1 MTPLQEDTRFRVL
14 RALQDNPRLTQRE
27 LSERLGVSLG
37 ATNFVLR
44 ALMEKGA
51 IKIRNFR
58 GNTRKLSYAYT
69 LTPHGLAE
77 KASLTARFLA
87 RKQKEYE
94 SLKAEIE
101 AVSRKLEQ
109 ETQRVADAAGT
120 SQEAKRYGTRSLQHV
135 IVFAVK
141 ASIKRT
147 RNCFKSLWAERV
159 FNFSFA

>member
-14 RALQDNPRLTQRE
+14 RALQDNPHLTQRE

-44 ALMEKGA
+44 ALMDKGA

-58 GNTRKLSYAYT
+58 GNTRKLSYAYI

-101 AVSRKLEQ
+101 AVSKELEQ
-109 ETQRVADAAGT
+109 DALLATNSSGIGETLT
-120 SQEAKRYGTRSLQHV
+120 K
-135 IVFAVK
+135 
-141 ASIKRT
+141 
-147 RNCFKSLWAERV
+147 
-159 FNFSFA
+159 

>member
-51 IKIRNFR
+51 LKIRNFR
-58 GNTRKLSYAYT
+58 GNTRKLSYAYI

-101 AVSRKLEQ
+101 AVSRELEQ
-109 ETQRVADAAGT
+109 ETQLADDTARSSDPLAAT
-120 SQEAKRYGTRSLQHV
+120 PLP
-135 IVFAVK
+135 
-141 ASIKRT
+141 RT
-147 RNCFKSLWAERV
+147 NPQ
-159 FNFSFA
+159 

>member
-58 GNTRKLSYAYT
+58 GNTRKLSYAYI

-101 AVSRKLEQ
+101 AVSKELEQ
-109 ETQRVADAAGT
+109 ETLPPTDACTDSEPLAAT
-120 SQEAKRYGTRSLQHV
+120 PLP
-135 IVFAVK
+135 
-141 ASIKRT
+141 RT
-147 RNCFKSLWAERV
+147 NPQ
-159 FNFSFA
+159 

>member
-58 GNTRKLSYAYT
+58 GNTRKLSYAYI

-101 AVSRKLEQ
+101 AVSRELEQ
-109 ETQRVADAAGT
+109 ETLPATDACTDSEPMAAPPLAGADP
-120 SQEAKRYGTRSLQHV
+120 R
-135 IVFAVK
+135 
-141 ASIKRT
+141 
-147 RNCFKSLWAERV
+147 
-159 FNFSFA
+159 

>member
-1 MTPLQEDTRFRVL
+1 MTPMQEDTRFRVL

-58 GNTRKLSYAYT
+58 GNTRKLSYAYI

-101 AVSRKLEQ
+101 AVSRELEQ
-109 ETQRVADAAGT
+109 ETQLADVTAGRSEPMAA
-120 SQEAKRYGTRSLQHV
+120 APLP
-135 IVFAVK
+135 
-141 ASIKRT
+141 RT
-147 RNCFKSLWAERV
+147 NPR
-159 FNFSFA
+159 

>member
-37 ATNFVLR
+37 ATTFVLR

-58 GNTRKLSYAYT
+58 GNTRKFSYAYI

-101 AVSRKLEQ
+101 AVSRELEQ
-109 ETQRVADAAGT
+109 ETLPPTDACTDSEPLA
-120 SQEAKRYGTRSLQHV
+120 AAPLP
-135 IVFAVK
+135 
-141 ASIKRT
+141 RT
-147 RNCFKSLWAERV
+147 NPR
-159 FNFSFA
+159 

>member
-58 GNTRKLSYAYT
+58 GNTRKLSYAYI

-101 AVSRKLEQ
+101 AVSRELEQ
-109 ETQRVADAAGT
+109 ETQLADVTARSSDPLAATPLAG
-120 SQEAKRYGTRSLQHV
+120 ADTR
-135 IVFAVK
+135 
-141 ASIKRT
+141 
-147 RNCFKSLWAERV
+147 
-159 FNFSFA
+159 

>member
-44 ALMEKGA
+44 AFMEKGA

-58 GNTRKLSYAYT
+58 GNTRKLSYAYI
-69 LTPHGLAE
+69 LTTHGLAE

-101 AVSRKLEQ
+101 AVSRELEQ
-109 ETQRVADAAGT
+109 ETLPPTDACTDSEPLA
-120 SQEAKRYGTRSLQHV
+120 AAPLP
-135 IVFAVK
+135 
-141 ASIKRT
+141 RT
-147 RNCFKSLWAERV
+147 NPR
-159 FNFSFA
+159 

>member
-44 ALMEKGA
+44 ALMDKGA

-58 GNTRKLSYAYT
+58 GNTRKLSYAYI
-69 LTPHGLAE
+69 LTPTGLAE
-77 KASLTARFLA
+77 KAALTARFLA

-101 AVSRKLEQ
+101 AVSKELGQ
-109 ETQRVADAAGT
+109 DALLAADAPST
-120 SQEAKRYGTRSLQHV
+120 AKTL
-135 IVFAVK
+135 
-141 ASIKRT
+141 T
-147 RNCFKSLWAERV
+147 E
-159 FNFSFA
+159 